1 MGKALLGMTPFVRPK
16 MALRYSEISGAG
28 RMWPLHDHPTI
39 DQAIALDNFSRYE
52 YPIDSMTDA
61 EDVYALCCGKKGIPQ
76 DKSQRLII
84 LSLREKRLLGKVR
97 RSYWVNT
104 QSMTANPLT
113 KYNPQMI
120 AVWMLM
126 TEGYLSFKGPT
137 KVTRHARMDHFTELD
152 LVQDRLAEVHQD
164 GLRDRRSMLAC
175 SLLDNGSRV
184 GFLLDCQ
191 VDLHM

>member
-1 MGKALLGMTPFVRPK
+1 
-16 MALRYSEISGAG
+16 
-28 RMWPLHDHPTI
+28 MWPLHAQPTI
-39 DQAIALDNFSRYE
+39 DQVIGLDNLSRYE

-113 KYNPQMI
+113 KYDPAMI
-120 AVWMLM
+120 SFWMLM
-126 TEGYLSFKGPT
+126 SEGYLSFKGPM
-137 KVTRHARMDHFTELD
+137 KVTQHARMEHFMELD
-152 LVQDRLAEVHQD
+152 LVQDSSAKVHQMD
-164 GLRDRRSMLAC
+164 
-175 SLLDNGSRV
+175 
-184 GFLLDCQ
+184 
-191 VDLHM
+191 